1 MCFANAH
8 VDGLP
13 QQTMALRQSERGII
27 KGNFKYYTLLN
38 IVAVDEVPETFIVDD
53 VDEVITMMNYIAQ
66 DFMAGKLEVFEGER
80 PSKDDFMNHLGN
92 LYPEVKFL
100 LVTTPH

>member
-27 KGNFKYYTLLN
+27 KGNFKYYTLL
-38 IVAVDEVPETFIVDD
+38 
-53 VDEVITMMNYIAQ
+53 NYIAQ